1 VRPGD
6 ARGGQDHIRHHVGG
20 PAKISPAELVYN
32 QFREIEMNIHEPAAE
47 YIVDKKGR
55 KKGVLLSL
63 DHYEQL
69 MEDLHDL
76 TVIAGRKS
84 EKTVPFLKTPKHQR
98 KNGRL

>member
-1 VRPGD
+1 
-6 ARGGQDHIRHHVGG
+6 
-20 PAKISPAELVYN
+20 
-32 QFREIEMNIHEPAAE
+32 MNIHEPAAE
-47 YIVDKKGR
+47 YIVDEKGR

-76 TVIAGRKS
+76 SVIAGRKS
-84 EKTVPFLKTPKHQR
+84 EKSIPFGKSSKRPG